1 MKREYT
7 KPQVIVED
15 YCLSESVATCEEITV
30 SQYNNNININQAWEI
45 LTDPNGFFKLF
56 NAGSC
61 ASDASQADSS
71 VFAGL
76 GVCYHT
82 SVSPSNGGTF
92 HFNS

>member
-15 YCLSESVATCEEITV
+15 YCLSESVATCEAITV
-30 SQYNNNININQAWEI
+30 SEYNNNIDIDQAWEI
-45 LTDPNGFFKLF
+45 LTGPFFGLF
-56 NAGSC
+56 NAGC
-61 ASDASQADSS
+61 VSDASQADSS

>member
-15 YCLSESVATCEEITV
+15 YCLSESVAVCEDITV
-30 SQYNNNININQAWEI
+30 SEYNNNINVEDAWAI
-45 LTDPNGFFKLF
+45 LTGPFFGLF

>member
-30 SQYNNNININQAWEI
+30 SQYDNNININQAWEI
-45 LTDPNGFFKLF
+45 LRGSFFGLF

-71 VFAGL
+71 IFAGL

-82 SVSPSNGGTF
+82 SVSPTEGGVF

>member
-15 YCLSESVATCEEITV
+15 YCLSESVAQCESVFVNT
-30 SQYNNNININQAWEI
+30 YNNNIDVDAAWAA
-45 LTDPNGFFKLF
+45 LTGPFFGLF
-56 NAGSC
+56 SAGTC
-61 ASDASQADSS
+61 NSDASTADES
-71 VFAGL
+71 VFAGF

-82 SVSPSNGGTF
+82 YNAPTGSQEY